1 METINLKYGKGS
13 VEIPVKGAKSVEMLL
28 EKPMN
33 EISDIKKEFINC
45 VTDGVIGTKPLN
57 KLINADD
64 KITIVISDLT
74 RFWMHQDVICELL
87 VKYLHDEIG
96 AAFENI
102 VVVVALG
109 THRKNTQDELKTL
122 ASEYVYNNVKVVD
135 HDCDAQ
141 NLVNVGKTTY
151 GTDVYVN
158 RYAVGRKVI
167 VISGTV
173 HHIMAGY
180 GGGRKS
186 IIPGIAGRQTIK
198 MNHSMALDPNEKK
211 SNVLIGSGKLI
222 KNPINDDMEQAGR
235 MVNPVFGI
243 SICVNSASKHSALFC
258 GDFDMAWKE
267 SCMYIQK
274 SYGLPINYEADV
286 VFASCGGFPKD
297 LNFYQ
302 STKSIFNA
310 AKALKQGGTLVLLAQ
325 CSEGSGAKDFFD
337 WIVPLKEGHLDES
350 LRANFTIGGYIFYAA
365 CEVIRKGNVI
375 LLSDIDPEEV
385 KAMGVTAYSNIDEL
399 MKHVDVKNKDVY
411 IMPYGGSVMPQL
423 KETYDNF
430 IKELN

>member
-1 METINLKYGKGS
+1 
-13 VEIPVKGAKSVEMLL
+13 
-28 EKPMN
+28 
-33 EISDIKKEFINC
+33 
-45 VTDGVIGTKPLN
+45 
-57 KLINADD
+57 
-64 KITIVISDLT
+64 
-74 RFWMHQDVICELL
+74 
-87 VKYLHDEIG
+87 
-96 AAFENI
+96 

-109 THRKNTQDELKTL
+109 THRKNTQDELKIL

-135 HDCDAQ
+135 HDCDAED
-141 NLVNVGKTTY
+141 LVNIGTTTY
-151 GTDVYVN
+151 GTKVFVN
-158 RYAVGRKVI
+158 PYAVGRKVI

>member
-1 METINLKYGKGS
+1 MK
-13 VEIPVKGAKSVEMLL
+13 
-28 EKPMN
+28 
-33 EISDIKKEFINC
+33 
-45 VTDGVIGTKPLN
+45 
-57 KLINADD
+57 
-64 KITIVISDLT
+64 
-74 RFWMHQDVICELL
+74 LL

-235 MVNPVFGI
+235 MANPVFGI
-243 SICVNSASKHSALFC
+243 SICVEIPHQSIVLFSA
-258 GDFDMAWKE
+258 
-267 SCMYIQK
+267 
-274 SYGLPINYEADV
+274 
-286 VFASCGGFPKD
+286 
-297 LNFYQ
+297 
-302 STKSIFNA
+302 
-310 AKALKQGGTLVLLAQ
+310 
-325 CSEGSGAKDFFD
+325 
-337 WIVPLKEGHLDES
+337 
-350 LRANFTIGGYIFYAA
+350 
-365 CEVIRKGNVI
+365 VI
-375 LLSDIDPEEV
+375 LIWHGK
-385 KAMGVTAYSNIDEL
+385 KAVCIYRNPTD
-399 MKHVDVKNKDVY
+399 
-411 IMPYGGSVMPQL
+411 
-423 KETYDNF
+423 F
-430 IKELN
+430 R